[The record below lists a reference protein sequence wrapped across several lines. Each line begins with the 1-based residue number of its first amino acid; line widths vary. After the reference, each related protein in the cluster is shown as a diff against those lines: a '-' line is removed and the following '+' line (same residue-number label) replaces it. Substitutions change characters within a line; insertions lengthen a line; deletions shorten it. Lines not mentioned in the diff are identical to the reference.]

1 MKYLL
6 LFLIRTYQ
14 LTLSALVG
22 RRCRYLPT
30 CSDYARHAIEKH
42 GAGRG
47 FLLGLSIVSGTDQEM
62 RFGGPIGKAFE
73 TALDFDRLR
82 DELIA
87 RRVLIEPAPQ
97 RRQEAVKLPPLRRM
111 SPRRARGR
119 AQEL

>member
-14 LTLSALVG
+14 LTLSALMG

-47 FLLGLSIVSGTDQEM
+47 FLLGAGARV
-62 RFGGPIGKAFE
+62 
-73 TALDFDRLR
+73 ALPS
-82 DELIA
+82 
-87 RRVLIEPAPQ
+87 VG
-97 RRQEAVKLPPLRRM
+97 
-111 SPRRARGR
+111 RGR
-119 AQEL
+119 V

>member
-14 LTLSALVG
+14 LTLSALMG

-47 FLLGLSIVSGTDQEM
+47 FLLGLARVS
-62 RFGGPIGKAFE
+62 RCHPWGGDG
-73 TALDFDRLR
+73 FDPVP
-82 DELIA
+82 DTYEGP
-87 RRVLIEPAPQ
+87 VW
-97 RRQEAVKLPPLRRM
+97 RQKK
-111 SPRRARGR
+111 RGP
-119 AQEL
+119 